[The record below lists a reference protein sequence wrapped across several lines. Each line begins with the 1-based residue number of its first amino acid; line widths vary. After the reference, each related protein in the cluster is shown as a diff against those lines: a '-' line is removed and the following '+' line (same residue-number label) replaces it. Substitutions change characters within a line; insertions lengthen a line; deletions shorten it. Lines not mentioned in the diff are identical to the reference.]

1 MFITFRIHVIIF
13 FLIETLIQTLIYRKF
28 ISKELKYQNS
38 NSLIKKD
45 SIKKVYEDWSFYFY
59 FKKICVHILL
69 SKMVFY
75 IIHACIVFTVIYHLH
90 IYLIIPVIIK
100 ILDEEEDFQST
111 MVCEGIPST
120 ASSKN
125 QIENYS

>member
-1 MFITFRIHVIIF
+1 MKIGVFIFILKKYVY
-13 FLIETLIQTLIYRKF
+13 IYCYR
-28 ISKELKYQNS
+28 S
-38 NSLIKKD
+38 
-45 SIKKVYEDWSFYFY
+45 
-59 FKKICVHILL
+59 
-69 SKMVFY
+69 
-75 IIHACIVFTVIYHLH
+75 CIVFTVIYHLH

-100 ILDEEEDFQST
+100 ILDEEKDFQST

>member
-1 MFITFRIHVIIF
+1 MCT
-13 FLIETLIQTLIYRKF
+13 Y
-28 ISKELKYQNS
+28 
-38 NSLIKKD
+38 
-45 SIKKVYEDWSFYFY
+45 
-59 FKKICVHILL
+59 
-69 SKMVFY
+69 
-75 IIHACIVFTVIYHLH
+75 TVIENGVLYNTFMYCFHCFYHLH
-90 IYLIIPVIIK
+90 IYLIIPVINK